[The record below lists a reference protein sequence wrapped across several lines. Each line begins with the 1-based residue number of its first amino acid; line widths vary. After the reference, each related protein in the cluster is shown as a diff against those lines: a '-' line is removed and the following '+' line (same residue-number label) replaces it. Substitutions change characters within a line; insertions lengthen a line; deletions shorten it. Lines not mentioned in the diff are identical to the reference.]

1 MIERFLRFVT
11 RLAYG
16 GWRRQ
21 EDEGRKAAAEAFR
34 RMKGRRDAE
43 FERLVLTGR

>member
-1 MIERFLRFVT
+1 MIERFFRLIT

-16 GWRRQ
+16 GF
-21 EDEGRKAAAEAFR
+21 RKERDAQKKAAEAFR
-34 RMKGRRDAE
+34 RSKARRDAE